1 MAVAPDA
8 QHLDVDPAG
17 LVDGR
22 VVAGAFGGLIAGVAV
37 GHAGVGGVDVDV
49 VKELLAHEAVVALF
63 MIHGQV
69 AVFVQVEGAHTGEI
83 QNAALTQADQLLIG
97 GNGGG
102 AGGKTQHTGR
112 IQDHMGGHAAI
123 SVAAA

>member
-1 MAVAPDA
+1 M
-8 QHLDVDPAG
+8 
-17 LVDGR
+17 
-22 VVAGAFGGLIAGVAV
+22 
-37 GHAGVGGVDVDV
+37 

-69 AVFVQVEGAHTGEI
+69 AVFVQVKGAHTGEI

-102 AGGKTQHTGR
+102 AGGKPQHGIR
-112 IQDHMGGHAAI
+112 LGNNLRGNQRCGGLTDLGGGVVKMNLHDAASSGYDNMYI
-123 SVAAA
+123 VK